1 MAWQL
6 SQGDGKGSMRYRF
19 IQMLC
24 LFVCLLFQTVGK
36 SLVDEIRFIQTFCLS
51 LCCKHTF
58 VMFWTPAGKVEHEG
72 KIDEIQIHR
81 DVLRLVLR

>member
-1 MAWQL
+1 MIMAWQL

-51 LCCKHTF
+51 ACLSF
-58 VMFWTPAGKVEHEG
+58 VNTRLSCFRQQLQENRSMKGK
-72 KIDEIQIHR
+72 
-81 DVLRLVLR
+81 